1 MIVSIQFCKMKKL
14 FLALSL
20 AILGC
25 SSPVQLIL
33 GTPTPI
39 STAVATQTP
48 SSIQATIAPPELG
61 TEQNPL
67 ILALG
72 PSPRPSAE
80 MISAG
85 EVIAAFIESHTGY
98 KLVTVAPSSETVLVD
113 ALGKDNAHIAS
124 LSPFGYLLAR
134 ENDSAVA
141 ILASLRDGQAFYG
154 TQFIANRESKFIS
167 YYDAERDENTADAA
181 TALKQFQDKKPCW
194 SDTASPSGYVVPLG
208 LLTQAQVEMRSAAFL
223 EGQLNVVRAVYAD
236 DICNFGATFIDAR
249 ELPALEADYSD
260 VMDRVVVIW
269 RVPKV
274 IPYENISLANSLPF
288 EMRRVLQRAFID
300 LMLTPEGKTA
310 VQTVYGLDEL
320 QTADDTMYADF
331 ALYAKASGLNFAELI
346 K

>member
-1 MIVSIQFCKMKKL
+1 MKKL
-14 FLALSL
+14 FLILSL

-25 SSPVQLIL
+25 SSPVRLIL

-39 STAVATQTP
+39 PTPTQFPAPT
-48 SSIQATIAPPELG
+48 QAPLAPPEPG

-98 KLVTVAPSSETVLVD
+98 RVVTVVPSSESDLVE
-113 ALGKDNAHIAS
+113 AIGKGNAHIAS
-124 LSPFGYLLAR
+124 FSPFGYLLAR
-134 ENDSAVA
+134 ENDSVTV
-141 ILASLRDGQAFYG
+141 ILASLRDNQIFYG
-154 TQFIANRESKFIS
+154 TQFIANREGGFTS
-167 YYDAERDENTADAA
+167 YYDAERDENTAEAA
-181 TALKQFQDKKPCW
+181 EALKQFKDKKPCW
-194 SDTASPSGYVVPLG
+194 SDSASPSAYVVPLG
-208 LLTQAQVEMRSAAFL
+208 LLTQAQVQIRSAAFL

-249 ELPALEADYSD
+249 QLPSLEADYPD

-269 RVPKV
+269 RIQKI
-274 IPYENISLANSLPF
+274 IPYENISLSNSLPF
-288 EMRRVLQRAFID
+288 EMRRVIQRAFID
-300 LMLTPEGKTA
+300 MMLTPEGKAA
-310 VQTVYGLDEL
+310 VQTVYGIDEL
-320 QTADDTMYADF
+320 QVAEDVMYDDF
-331 ALYAKASGLNFAELI
+331 AMYAKASGLDLAELI